1 MATPPGSF
9 GAQLK
14 ARREM
19 LDLTQQA
26 LGQRVGCSAVTIRK
40 IELGERRPSK
50 QLAELLAL
58 HLEFSTTERAVFVA
72 SARAPIRADSSS
84 PHAHTTGTLP
94 PHLSQLIGR
103 EAELDVALKLLARND
118 VRLITLTGPGGV
130 GKTSLARE
138 VAHTAAKDKRRSVV
152 WVELAALSYAHQVLP
167 AIARALGMVLDA
179 QAPVLQRVIDFLS
192 DRAMLLVLDNVEHV
206 LAATK
211 DIATLLG
218 ACPELTVLATSR
230 GPLHV
235 PHEQRLRVQPLPF
248 DVARQLFI
256 ERAQEAWPEFVL
268 NPATQS
274 AIGSLCAHLDGL
286 PLAIELVAARVV
298 LMPPQAMLA
307 HFVLDGA
314 IALPLV
320 ADGTSDL
327 PARHRTL
334 QAAIQWSVDLLTDEA
349 RRAFR
354 RLSMFVDSFTLDA
367 AMHVAC
373 LSTPVDAPA
382 PPDAE
387 QQVDAWNILTTLLDA
402 SLITRCAPPQDAKP
416 DIAPRFTLLETVRA
430 AARLELV
437 RAGEQEEAGERHARY
452 FAWYAQEC
460 ANDHERSHS
469 VVALQRIRLEMADT
483 LAATRYAIAH
493 KRAERACRICAA
505 CASVWKDFAWHAEGL
520 AITQEALALNGD
532 DSDVYK
538 QARAQ
543 ALLTVVR
550 LSADTT
556 DHARTETLCNE
567 AMTLFIATDDERG
580 MWAALHQ
587 RAWQRRRINPA
598 EGWGCIPNC
607 SGPCNALAT
616 HTGSQPSWPTW
627 RC

>member
-1 MATPPGSF
+1 M
-9 GAQLK
+9 
-14 ARREM
+14 
-19 LDLTQQA
+19 
-26 LGQRVGCSAVTIRK
+26 
-40 IELGERRPSK
+40 
-50 QLAELLAL
+50 
-58 HLEFSTTERAVFVA
+58 
-72 SARAPIRADSSS
+72 
-84 PHAHTTGTLP
+84 
-94 PHLSQLIGR
+94 
-103 EAELDVALKLLARND
+103 
-118 VRLITLTGPGGV
+118 
-130 GKTSLARE
+130 
-138 VAHTAAKDKRRSVV
+138 
-152 WVELAALSYAHQVLP
+152 LP
-167 AIARALGMVLDA
+167 AIARALDMVLDA

-192 DRAMLLVLDNVEHV
+192 DKVMLLVLDNVEHV
-206 LAATK
+206 LAASK

-218 ACPELTVLATSR
+218 ACPDLTVLATSR

-235 PHEQRLRVQPLPF
+235 PREQRLRVQPLPF

-256 ERAQEAWPEFVL
+256 ERAQEAWPELVL
-268 NPATQS
+268 DTATES

-286 PLAIELVAARVV
+286 PLAIELVAARVM

-354 RLSMFVDSFTLDA
+354 RLSVFVDSFTLDA

-373 LSTPVDAPA
+373 LSTPVDI

-416 DIAPRFTLLETVRA
+416 DIVPRFSLLETVRA

-437 RAGEQEEAGERHARY
+437 RAGEQEEAGERHTRY
-452 FAWYAQEC
+452 FARYAQEC

-493 KRAERACRICAA
+493 NLAERACRICAA
-505 CASVWKDFAWHAEGL
+505 CASVWKDFAWPPK
-520 AITQEALALNGD
+520 
-532 DSDVYK
+532 V
-538 QARAQ
+538 
-543 ALLTVVR
+543 
-550 LSADTT
+550 
-556 DHARTETLCNE
+556 
-567 AMTLFIATDDERG
+567 
-580 MWAALHQ
+580 
-587 RAWQRRRINPA
+587 
-598 EGWGCIPNC
+598 
-607 SGPCNALAT
+607 
-616 HTGSQPSWPTW
+616 WPLRKKRW
-627 RC
+627 R